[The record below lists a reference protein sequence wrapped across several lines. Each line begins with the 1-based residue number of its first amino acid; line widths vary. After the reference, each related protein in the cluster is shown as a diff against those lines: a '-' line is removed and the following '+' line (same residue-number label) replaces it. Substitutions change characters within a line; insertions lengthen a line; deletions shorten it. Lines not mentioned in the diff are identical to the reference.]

1 MARTLVLGID
11 GAEPTLLFRWA
22 AAGFLPNFGK
32 LMARAAHGPLCST
45 IHPLTPQAWT
55 SMITGVNPGRHGIFD
70 FGKRAAESYDIE
82 LVDSRDR
89 RAPAFWQFAPA
100 GVRIGVANVPLTWPP
115 EPLPGFMAAGMHAP
129 SAADAVWPPEILGE
143 LGDGYR
149 IDVMSHWYGDG
160 GRFLADLFA
169 MHDARHR
176 AFLRLWDHHAPD
188 LGFFVY
194 VAADR
199 AQHALWGA
207 MTPAHIAQPRAHG
220 DSGDAIFETYFAMDA
235 ALGDW
240 LARLAPEDSLLIVSD
255 HGFGDL
261 RRDVYLNRALID
273 AGLLRFDAAKV
284 RAGIGDTIRHR
295 VPDSPD
301 PQHAWVQERAPGE
314 WLPSLDDQ
322 TLALGLGDPR
332 RLNFST
338 VHWGATVAFSRGL
351 CGNVWLNLEGREP
364 HGCVGPGE
372 VERTRAQVKAALLAL
387 RDPDDGRP
395 LVDRIIEKEEIY
407 HGPFLAEAPDL
418 LVVMRDY
425 AYTTRGATEFWG
437 RTTVGPVVVGHTGN
451 HRLHGVFLAAGPNIA
466 PGPVAGA
473 HIYDV
478 LPTLF
483 HAAGWPIPD
492 NLDGRPLTEI
502 FRPACR
508 EIRYGPPTPERTAP
522 PSAATAAER
531 EIILQRLRDL
541 GYFG

>member
-1 MARTLVLGID
+1 VARILLLGID

-22 AAGFLPNFGK
+22 GAGLLPNFAG
-32 LMARAAHGPLCST
+32 LMARGAHGPLAST

-55 SMITGVNPGRHGIFD
+55 SMVTGVNPGRHGIFD
-70 FGKRAAESYDIE
+70 FGKRAAHSYDIE

-100 GVRIGVANVPLTWPP
+100 GVRLGVANVPLTWPP
-115 EPLPGFMAAGMHAP
+115 EPLPGFMVAGMHAP
-129 SAADAVWPPEILGE
+129 SAAEAVWPPEILGE

-149 IDVMSHWYGDG
+149 VDVMSHWYGG
-160 GRFLADLFA
+160 SARFLSDLFA
-169 MHDARHR
+169 MHDARHA
-176 AFLRLWDHHAPD
+176 AFLRLWDHHLPD

-207 MTPAHIAQPRAHG
+207 MTPAHVAEPRAHG
-220 DSGDAIFETYFAMDA
+220 DLGDAIFETYFAMDR

-240 LARLAPEDSLLIVSD
+240 LARLGPDDSLLVVSD

-273 AGLLRFDAAKV
+273 AGLLRFDPAKI
-284 RAGIGDTIRHR
+284 RAFAPPPAPHA
-295 VPDSPD
+295 D
-301 PQHAWVQERAPGE
+301 PQHAWVREREPTGGSSA
-314 WLPSLDDQ
+314 DDDE

-338 VHWGATVAFSRGL
+338 VDWGATVAFSRGL

-364 HGCVGPGE
+364 EGCVRPVDE
-372 VERTRAQVKAALLAL
+372 ARTRERVKKALLAIV
-387 RDPDDGRP
+387 DPDEGRP
-395 LVDRIIEKEEIY
+395 LVDRLIEKEEIY
-407 HGPFLAEAPDL
+407 HGPSLADAPDL

-437 RTTVGPVVVGHTGN
+437 RTAVGPVVVGHTGN
-451 HRLHGVFLAAGPNIA
+451 HRLHGVFLAAGPQIA

-483 HAAGWPIPD
+483 HAAGWPIPSD
-492 NLDGRPLTEI
+492 LDGRPLTEI

-508 EIRYGPPTPERTAP
+508 EIRYGPPTPERTAQ
-522 PSAATAAER
+522 PSAMTAAER
-531 EIILQRLRDL
+531 EVILQRLRDL